1 MSGKTE
7 EAGYEAKISDGQAER
22 ALDKVKIYTDDGE
35 AVSPVV
41 RSEVY
46 GGLFS
51 LREWLEDRKKSGKII
66 DNGQDYARAIQ
77 NIDGIQVFVTEKGTS
92 RYVEA
97 LEKGELHFR
106 DSIVRTYG
114 SKENALKALKAAMAA
129 RGESDGNIGFNARA
143 VVKEPTVF
151 INIANYKKN
160 KGHIE
165 LRPLSSLVLHEAA
178 HAADL
183 RFSENMVSV
192 IGNKEVNSG
201 VEYDAYKD
209 SGMEIYARLMQ
220 MRKDLAL
227 DADEVFTL
235 EDVAAM
241 RRKCMEKR
249 AAYKKQQQE
258 KDNAAKVLPSGA
270 DALPG
275 GATVLPEKEAVLSEK
290 AEALPG
296 EAAVLSGEAPVLSGE
311 AAVLSEQMKL
321 RRDIGEIY
329 DGLAPQDIDTMIFE
343 RYSNEQIM
351 HLLNDVSDLGKP
363 GNEAV
368 KGMSRDALFDGMK
381 RDFAMAA
388 AGERVKTHIAREKG
402 AVGNAGGTAVRQ
414 DTKQAAAEPEEKKPE
429 KAAFDAAIWRGQNER
444 YYS

>member
-7 EAGYEAKISDGQAER
+7 EAGDEAKISDGQAER
-22 ALDKVKIYTDDGE
+22 ALDKVKIYMDDGE

-106 DSIVRTYG
+106 DSIIRTYG

-227 DADEVFTL
+227 DADKVFTL

-258 KDNAAKVLPSGA
+258 KDNAAKVLSNGA

-275 GATVLPEKEAVLSEK
+275 GATVLSEK

-296 EAAVLSGEAPVLSGE
+296 EAAVLS
-311 AAVLSEQMKL
+311 EQMKPGQ
-321 RRDIGEIY
+321 DIGEIY

-343 RYSNEQIM
+343 RYSDEQIM

-414 DTKQAAAEPEEKKPE
+414 GTKQAAAEPEEKKPE

>member
-7 EAGYEAKISDGQAER
+7 EAGDEAKISDGQAER

-66 DNGQDYARAIQ
+66 DNGQDYAQAIQ

-106 DSIVRTYG
+106 DSIIRTYG

-165 LRPLSSLVLHEAA
+165 LRPLSSRVLHEAA

-227 DADEVFTL
+227 DADKVFTL

-258 KDNAAKVLPSGA
+258 KDNAAKVLSNGA

-275 GATVLPEKEAVLSEK
+275 SATVLPEKEAVLSEK
-290 AEALPG
+290 AEALP
-296 EAAVLSGEAPVLSGE
+296 GEAPVLSGE

-414 DTKQAAAEPEEKKPE
+414 GTKQAAAEPEEKKPE

>member
-1 MSGKTE
+1 MSSKTE
-7 EAGYEAKISDGQAER
+7 EAGDEAKISDGQAER
-22 ALDKVKIYTDDGE
+22 ALEKVKIYTDDGKT
-35 AVSPVV
+35 VSPIV

-46 GGLFS
+46 DGLFS

-66 DNGQDYARAIQ
+66 DNGQDYAQAIQ

-106 DSIVRTYG
+106 DSIIRTYG

-192 IGNKEVNSG
+192 IGNKEVNPG
-201 VEYDAYKD
+201 IEYDAYKD

-227 DADEVFTL
+227 DADKVFTL
-235 EDVAAM
+235 EGVAAM

-249 AAYKKQQQE
+249 AAYEKRQKE
-258 KDNAAKVLPSGA
+258 KDNAAKVLPDGA

-275 GATVLPEKEAVLSEK
+275 GAAVLSEK
-290 AEALPG
+290 AEVLPE
-296 EAAVLSGEAPVLSGE
+296 EAGAMP
-311 AAVLSEQMKL
+311 EQMKP
-321 RRDIGEIY
+321 RQDIGEIY

-343 RYSNEQIM
+343 RYSDEQIM
-351 HLLNDVSDLGKP
+351 HLLNDVSDLDKP

-388 AGERVKTHIAREKG
+388 AGERVKTHIAREKV
-402 AVGNAGGTAVRQ
+402 AVGNAGGTIVRQ
-414 DTKQAAAEPEEKKPE
+414 DTKQTATEPEQKRTE
-429 KAAFDAAIWRGQNER
+429 KAAFDAAIWRGRNEK

>member
-7 EAGYEAKISDGQAER
+7 KAGDEAQISNEQEVQA
-22 ALDKVKIYTDDGE
+22 LGKVKIWTDDGE
-35 AVSPVV
+35 KVSPAV

-46 GGLFS
+46 DGLFS
-51 LREWLEDRKKSGKII
+51 LREWLAERKRSGKVI
-66 DNGQDYARAIQ
+66 DNEQDYAQAIQ

-92 RYVEA
+92 RCVDA

-106 DSIVRTYG
+106 DEVIRHFG
-114 SKENALKALKAAMAA
+114 SEENTLKALKTAMAA
-129 RGESDGNIGFNARA
+129 RGESDDNIGFNARA
-143 VVKEPTVF
+143 FVKEPTVF

-201 VEYDAYKD
+201 VEYDAYRD
-209 SGMEIYARLMQ
+209 SGVEIYARLMQ
-220 MRKDLAL
+220 MRKDLEL
-227 DADEVFTL
+227 DADKVFTL

-241 RRKCMEKR
+241 RQKCMEKR
-249 AAYKKQQQE
+249 AAYEKQQKE
-258 KDNAAKVLPSGA
+258 KDNAAKVLPDGA
-270 DALPG
+270 DALFG
-275 GATVLPEKEAVLSEK
+275 RMASVLPEK
-290 AEALPG
+290 
-296 EAAVLSGEAPVLSGE
+296 AAM
-311 AAVLSEQMKL
+311 SEQMKI
-321 RRDIGEIY
+321 RQDIGEIY

-343 RYSNEQIM
+343 CYSDEQIM
-351 HLLNDVSDLGKP
+351 HFLNDVSDLGKP

-388 AGERVKTHIAREKG
+388 AGERVKTHIAREKK
-402 AVGNAGGTAVRQ
+402 AVGNAGGNAVQQ
-414 DTKQAAAEPEEKKPE
+414 DTKQAAAESGEKKSE
-429 KAAFDAAIWRGQNER
+429 KAAFDAAIWRERNEK

>member
-7 EAGYEAKISDGQAER
+7 KAGDEAQISNEQEVQA
-22 ALDKVKIYTDDGE
+22 LGKVKIWTDDGE
-35 AVSPVV
+35 KVSPAV

-46 GGLFS
+46 DGLFS
-51 LREWLEDRKKSGKII
+51 LREWLAERKRSGKVI
-66 DNGQDYARAIQ
+66 DNEQDYARAIQ

-92 RYVEA
+92 RCVEA

-106 DSIVRTYG
+106 DEVIRHFG
-114 SKENALKALKAAMAA
+114 SEENTLKALKTAMAA
-129 RGESDGNIGFNARA
+129 RGESDDNIGFNARA
-143 VVKEPTVF
+143 FVKEPTVF

-201 VEYDAYKD
+201 VEYDAYRD
-209 SGMEIYARLMQ
+209 SGVEIYARLMQ

-227 DADEVFTL
+227 DADKVFTL

-241 RRKCMEKR
+241 RQKCMEKR
-249 AAYKKQQQE
+249 AAYEKQQKE
-258 KDNAAKVLPSGA
+258 KDNAAKVLPDGA
-270 DALPG
+270 DALFG
-275 GATVLPEKEAVLSEK
+275 RMASVLPKK
-290 AEALPG
+290 AAM
-296 EAAVLSGEAPVLSGE
+296 
-311 AAVLSEQMKL
+311 SEQMKI
-321 RRDIGEIY
+321 RQDIGEIY

-343 RYSNEQIM
+343 CYSDEQIM
-351 HLLNDVSDLGKP
+351 HFLNDVSDLGKP

-388 AGERVKTHIAREKG
+388 AGERVKTHIAREKK
-402 AVGNAGGTAVRQ
+402 AVGNAGGNAVQQ
-414 DTKQAAAEPEEKKPE
+414 DTKQAAAESGEKKSE
-429 KAAFDAAIWRGQNER
+429 KAAFDAAIWRER
-444 YYS
+444 NKKYYS

>member
-7 EAGYEAKISDGQAER
+7 ETGDEAKISDGQAER

-106 DSIVRTYG
+106 DSIIRTYG

-258 KDNAAKVLPSGA
+258 KDNTAKVLPSGA
-270 DALPG
+270 DALP
-275 GATVLPEKEAVLSEK
+275 
-290 AEALPG
+290 
-296 EAAVLSGEAPVLSGE
+296 GE

-414 DTKQAAAEPEEKKPE
+414 GTKQAAAEPEEKKPE